1 MVGNRFFEPKEKTN
15 FRRIWDRVSTLELG
29 NIESYI
35 RGAYIAHLNLF
46 ANDNYKKEPL
56 FDETRVKYIEED
68 YKPLFDY
75 IDELKSRTIDS
86 TEKQIDLDRDLI
98 CLRDLIAADMHQAY
112 ECDGYGRTRYED
124 QKILDY
130 FLNRPKMSD
139 RALVEYPRIIWATKW
154 LDEKENKKFYK
165 LSQKILSIEE

>member
-1 MVGNRFFEPKEKTN
+1 MIGNRFFKPTDKTS
-15 FRRIWDRVSTLELG
+15 FRRIWDRCSTLGIG

-35 RGAYIAHLNLF
+35 RGAYIAHLNL
-46 ANDNYKKEPL
+46 YG
-56 FDETRVKYIEED
+56 DEQERIKYVEED

-75 IDELKSRTIDS
+75 IDELKARDINS
-86 TEKQIDLDRDLI
+86 TEKQIDLDRDLN

-112 ECDGYGRTRYED
+112 EADGYGGSRYEERD
-124 QKILDY
+124 ILDY
-130 FLNRPKMSD
+130 FLDRPKMAD

-165 LSQKILSIEE
+165 LKQKILSIDQ

>member
-1 MVGNRFFEPKEKTN
+1 MIGNRFFKPTDKTS
-15 FRRIWDRVSTLELG
+15 FRRIWDRCSTLEIG

-35 RGAYIAHLNLF
+35 RGAYIAHLNL
-46 ANDNYKKEPL
+46 YG
-56 FDETRVKYIEED
+56 DEQDRIKYVEED
-68 YKPLFDY
+68 FKPLFDY

-112 ECDGYGRTRYED
+112 EADVYGGSRYEERD
-124 QKILDY
+124 ILDY
-130 FLNRPKMSD
+130 FLDRPKMAD

-165 LSQKILSIEE
+165 LKQKILSIEE

>member
-1 MVGNRFFEPKEKTN
+1 MIGNRFFKPTNKTN
-15 FRRIWDRVSTLELG
+15 FRRIWDRCSTLEIG

-35 RGAYIAHLNLF
+35 RGAYIAHLNL
-46 ANDNYKKEPL
+46 YG
-56 FDETRVKYIEED
+56 DEQERIKYVEED

-75 IDELKSRTIDS
+75 IDELKARDINS
-86 TEKQIDLDRDLI
+86 TEKQIDLDRDLN

-112 ECDGYGRTRYED
+112 ESDGYGGSRYEERD
-124 QKILDY
+124 ILDY
-130 FLNRPKMSD
+130 FLDRPKMAD

-165 LSQKILSIEE
+165 LKQKILSIEE

>member
-1 MVGNRFFEPKEKTN
+1 MIGNRFFKPTDKTS
-15 FRRIWDRVSTLELG
+15 FRRIWDRCSTLGIG

-35 RGAYIAHLNLF
+35 RGAYIAHLNL
-46 ANDNYKKEPL
+46 YG
-56 FDETRVKYIEED
+56 DEQERIKYVEED

-75 IDELKSRTIDS
+75 IDELKARDINS
-86 TEKQIDLDRDLI
+86 TEKQIDLDRDLN

-112 ECDGYGRTRYED
+112 ESDGYGGSRYEERD
-124 QKILDY
+124 ILDY
-130 FLNRPKMSD
+130 FLSRPKMAD

-165 LSQKILSIEE
+165 LKQKILSIEE

>member
-1 MVGNRFFEPKEKTN
+1 MIGNRFFEPKEKTN

-46 ANDNYKKEPL
+46 AHEKNEKHY
-56 FDETRVKYIEED
+56 DETRVKYIEED

-86 TEKQIDLDRDLI
+86 TEKSLQLDRDLL
-98 CLRDLIAADMHQAY
+98 CLRDIIAQDMHQAY
-112 ECDGYGRTRYED
+112 ECDGYGHTRYD
-124 QKILDY
+124 NQKILDY
-130 FLNRPKMSD
+130 FLNRPKMAD
-139 RALVEYPRIIWATKW
+139 RALVEYPRIIWATEW

-165 LSQKILSIEE
+165 LAQKILSIEE